1 MSLSKEPITYS
12 TKTWIILGSLMI
24 AAIAVCALPTM
35 GMGGHLNYILYL
47 VATHQIS
54 PQQGISEI
62 LLALPGYLAASPQ
75 ISGAVQ
81 WLVYTVLDEG
91 VAGIGIAIADLM
103 AGGGIV
109 GLALAIIGTATLG

>member
-1 MSLSKEPITYS
+1 
-12 TKTWIILGSLMI
+12 MI
-24 AAIAVCALPTM
+24 AAIAVSGLPSM
-35 GMGGHLNYILYL
+35 GLGEHLNYILYL
-47 VATHQIS
+47 VATHRIS
-54 PQQGISEI
+54 AQQGISEI

-91 VAGIGIAIADLM
+91 VAGIAIAIADLV

-109 GLALAIIGTATLG
+109 GLALAIVGTATLG